1 MNYYQVLGVQ
11 KTATQDEIKSA
22 YRNLAKLHH
31 PDRNLNNPE
40 STDKFQQIQ
49 TAYEILSDET
59 KRSQYDG
66 KSTFKEF
73 NFQDIFNQYGNW
85 SGDFDK
91 NFGARQESKGADVTV
106 RATFTIAEAYNGCSK
121 TFDFGH
127 DSVRVD
133 FGKGIH
139 NGMVLKVYGR
149 GDYNRF
155 NSNAQ
160 RGDLIININI
170 NPDDS
175 LILQGS
181 DIWVDA
187 YLHFYDLIL
196 GANIEVEIPFGKYK
210 IDVPAKTASGRILRI
225 PGKGMPIYNSKNNEH
240 GNLMVKVHA
249 NFHGLTEAQLDLVK
263 KIKELE

>member
-1 MNYYQVLGVQ
+1 MNYYQILGVQ
-11 KTATQDEIKSA
+11 KAATQDEIKSA

-31 PDRNLNNPE
+31 PDRNLDKPDV
-40 STDKFQQIQ
+40 TDKFQQIQ
-49 TAYEILSDET
+49 EAYEVLSDQV
-59 KRSQYDG
+59 KRDQYDG

-91 NFGARQESKGADVTV
+91 NFSSRQNSKGADVTV

-133 FGKGIH
+133 FGKGLH

-160 RGDLIININI
+160 RGDLIING
-170 NPDDS
+170 S
-175 LILQGS
+175 LGS
-181 DIWVDA
+181 SS
-187 YLHFYDLIL
+187 LRDLEGVVTSPL
-196 GANIEVEIPFGKYK
+196 GNV
-210 IDVPAKTASGRILRI
+210 
-225 PGKGMPIYNSKNNEH
+225 
-240 GNLMVKVHA
+240 
-249 NFHGLTEAQLDLVK
+249 
-263 KIKELE
+263 